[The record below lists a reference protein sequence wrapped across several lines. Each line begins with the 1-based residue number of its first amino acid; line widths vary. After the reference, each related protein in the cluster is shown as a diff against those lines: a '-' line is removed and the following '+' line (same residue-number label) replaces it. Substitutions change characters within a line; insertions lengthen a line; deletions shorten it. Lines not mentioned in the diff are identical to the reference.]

1 MTVISLVSFSGAPGA
16 TTVAMAATAALTET
30 DAPEPVMLELAIS
43 GGVVADQYDLPTE
56 PGLASLT
63 LAFGADEPDLLD
75 HAQELPGGVVAVV
88 APPSGSKITKL
99 LTAKAEPLARYLKT
113 SPETIIADC
122 GRISATSPVIPVL
135 RQSSLVPIVI
145 RPSRQDFHL
154 AALSMAEINESLDA
168 PLPAGWIIVGP
179 CPWSH
184 DEIVSQYGLPIFTT
198 IAEDPVGA
206 EAVAGLR
213 KFRRRSPLARSA
225 HAFAEDLAKHL
236 RVSDADAPL
245 SYLDE
250 PPPSRHERSAGTDAE
265 YYDDRDSDDYATDDY
280 NAEDYDTDD
289 YDTDGY
295 DNPDRVDVDD
305 HYELGA
311 SAG

>member
-1 MTVISLVSFSGAPGA
+1 MTVISLVSFSGAPGV
-16 TTVAMAATAALTET
+16 TTVAMATTAALTET
-30 DAPEPVMLELAIS
+30 DAPEPVMLELATS

-63 LAFGADEPDLLD
+63 LAFGAADPDLLA
-75 HAQELPGGVVAVV
+75 HAQELPGGVVSVV

-99 LTAKAEPLARYLKT
+99 LNAKAEPLAEYLKA
-113 SPETIIADC
+113 SPETVIADC
-122 GRISATSPVIPVL
+122 GRISSISPVIPVL

-154 AALSMAEINESLDA
+154 AALTMAEINESFES

-184 DEIVSQYGLPIFTT
+184 DEIVSQYGLPIFTS

-225 HAFAEDLAKHL
+225 HAFADDLSKHL

-250 PPPSRHERSAGTDAE
+250 DSGYRDGTYEEGGSYSEDE
-265 YYDDRDSDDYATDDY
+265 YDDGDYSEGDHPEDEHPDDGHHYVDS
-280 NAEDYDTDD
+280 
-289 YDTDGY
+289 G
-295 DNPDRVDVDD
+295 
-305 HYELGA
+305 LGA